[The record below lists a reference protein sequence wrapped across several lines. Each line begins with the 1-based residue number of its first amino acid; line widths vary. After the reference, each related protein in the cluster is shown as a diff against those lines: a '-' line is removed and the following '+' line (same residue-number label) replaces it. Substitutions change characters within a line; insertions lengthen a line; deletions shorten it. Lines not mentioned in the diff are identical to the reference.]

1 VHFGESENFEGT
13 KNPLRGGRGED
24 EGRTRGGRGED
35 EGKRKVRDCPQKV
48 EKSGDK
54 ARKISHKPR
63 KK

>member
-13 KNPLRGGRGED
+13 KNPLMGG
-24 EGRTRGGRGED
+24 EGRRE
-35 EGKRKVRDCPQKV
+35 VRNCPQKV
-48 EKSGDK
+48 EKGGDK